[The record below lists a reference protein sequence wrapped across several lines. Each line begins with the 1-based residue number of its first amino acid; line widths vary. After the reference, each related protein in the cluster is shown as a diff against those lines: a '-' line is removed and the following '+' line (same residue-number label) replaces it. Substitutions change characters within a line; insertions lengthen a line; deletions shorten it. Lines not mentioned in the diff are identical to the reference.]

1 VSTLNMDYRQWRTC
15 RDDLIERYQPLRLDC
30 MNPFYALDFL
40 RHQDELDDERTV
52 DLNETVDAWAK
63 CVGVDLC
70 SGTWIATRGVRSLLH
85 LLCNAMAATRNA
97 GLWMPSDVFPTY
109 QAIATDAGISPQS
122 FTVMPSP
129 DFDPLQE
136 SGPNDVLVIP
146 VPLTPIGRSLTES
159 ETDNIIDWL
168 RQSPRR
174 SVVIDAVYAYQ
185 GAAYAGLDRLIETG
199 QCIQAWSISK
209 TWIQRQIFG
218 VAIVPN
224 EWSEVLANH
233 CDLPSSQDFRRVSAC
248 LADQPN
254 LPRAQQERFEAQ
266 WQKLRPK
273 IVKSYPKWT
282 PPQTGYFSTLPIS
295 CRALL
300 DQHKMLAVP
309 ASVFGSRCDDL
320 SVITCLHDI
329 NS

>member
-1 VSTLNMDYRQWRTC
+1 MSALNMDYQQWRAC

-63 CVGVDLC
+63 CVGVDLS
-70 SGTWIATRGVRSLLH
+70 SGTWFATHGVRSLLH
-85 LLCNAMAATRNA
+85 SLCSAMAATGKA

-109 QAIATDAGISPQS
+109 QAIAADAGIIPQS
-122 FTVMPSP
+122 LTVMPSP
-129 DFDPLQE
+129 DFAPLKHA
-136 SGPNDVLVIP
+136 GPNDVLVIP
-146 VPLTPIGRSLTES
+146 VPLTPIGRSLTEP

-168 RQSPRR
+168 RQSPKR
-174 SVVIDAVYAYQ
+174 VIVIDAVYAYR
-185 GAAYAGLDRLIETG
+185 GAAYVGLNRLIETG

-209 TWIQRQIFG
+209 TWIQRQVFG
-218 VAIVPN
+218 VAIVPDHWAEILTN
-224 EWSEVLANH
+224 Y
-233 CDLPSSQDFRRVSAC
+233 CDHPSNQDLHRVNAC
-248 LADQPN
+248 LAEQPD
-254 LPRAQQERFEAQ
+254 LPRKQQERFEAQ
-266 WQKLRPK
+266 WQTLKPK
-273 IVKSYPKWT
+273 IVKSYSKWN

-295 CRALL
+295 YRDLL
-300 DQHKMLAVP
+300 DQHKILAVP
-309 ASVFGSRCDDL
+309 ASVFGSRRDDL